1 MSFFQWWRIES
12 KQTGKSKKCSTCL
25 TKTATGETD
34 WSSCI
39 YCKMGAGTSPAG
51 SWAAPWAGWGSSS
64 AQRRWRY
71 TALTQRS
78 SYITLTRSTADRGD
92 DAVGGQGRGRE
103 GGHAGVLQHDDG
115 GHQETHQLL
124 TCCCYSKI
132 GINFNC
138 SIHSNHF
145 TKCLS
150 RPN

>member
-1 MSFFQWWRIES
+1 MSRLGEQL
-12 KQTGKSKKCSTCL
+12 STEEVALHC
-25 TKTATGETD
+25 T
-34 WSSCI
+34 
-39 YCKMGAGTSPAG
+39 
-51 SWAAPWAGWGSSS
+51 
-64 AQRRWRY
+64 Y
-71 TALTQRS
+71 TEII
-78 SYITLTRSTADRGD
+78 ITLTRSTADRGD